1 MSKSVFAKVIPM
13 KIKPGAIAHVLVSSL
28 FAISITSSNM
38 AHSQSPKNFAQARR
52 EFKTFYEQS
61 MRKNGIVGGSFM
73 LIHDGQVIAQ
83 EFFGFAD
90 QEKQQP
96 VDEDTIYHWA
106 SITKTF
112 TGVAIMQLR
121 DRGLLKLDDPIIKY
135 LPELNEVHNPFGD
148 MSQITIRQLMTHTAG
163 FRAQTWPWG
172 GDKDWHP
179 HEPQHWSQLVAMMPY
194 TEILFKPGSKFSYS
208 NPGIIFLGRVIELL
222 TKDDYEVYIDKNIFK
237 PLEMY
242 RAYFDATPQHLL
254 KHRSHSYYL
263 TEGKLAPARF
273 DVDTGVTV
281 SNGGLNAPLPDMVKY
296 IGFLMGDVKRQP
308 IYDQVLKRSSLE
320 EMFQPQIAID
330 PGAIPEPE
338 GQNRKD
344 AMGLTF
350 FIEDNFGQHFI
361 GHSGSQNGFI
371 SHFYI
376 RHDTRTAYIIAFNTH
391 AIPTDKDSS
400 QDTRRLDREI
410 KDHLFQRIF
419 PLFVLRQGT

>member
-1 MSKSVFAKVIPM
+1 MV
-13 KIKPGAIAHVLVSSL
+13 
-28 FAISITSSNM
+28 
-38 AHSQSPKNFAQARR
+38 HSQSPKNFAQVRR
-52 EFKTFYEQS
+52 EFKTFYDQS
-61 MRKNGIVGGSFM
+61 MRKHGIVGSSFM
-73 LIHDGQVIAQ
+73 LIQDGQVIAQ
-83 EFFGFAD
+83 EFFGLAN

-96 VDEDTIYHWA
+96 VDENTVYHWA

-112 TGVAIMQLR
+112 TSIAIMQLR
-121 DRGLLKLDDPIIKY
+121 DRGLLKLDDPIVKY
-135 LPELNEVHNPFGD
+135 LPELNAVHNPFGD
-148 MSQITIRQLMTHTAG
+148 MSQITIKHLMTHSAG
-163 FRAQTWPWG
+163 FRSATWPWG

-242 RAYFDATPQHLL
+242 RSYFDTTPQHLL
-254 KHRSHSYYL
+254 KYRSHSYYL
-263 TEGKLAPARF
+263 KEGKLTPGRF
-273 DVDTGVTV
+273 DVDTGITV

-296 IGFLMGDVKRQP
+296 IGFLAGDVRRQA

-320 EMFQPQIAID
+320 EMFQSQITIE
-330 PGAIPEPE
+330 PSEIVQPE
-338 GQNRKD
+338 GQNRKN

-371 SHFYI
+371 SHFYL
-376 RHDTRTAYIIAFNTH
+376 RPDTRTAYVIAFNTE
-391 AIPTDKDSS
+391 AIPTEKDSS
-400 QDTRRLDREI
+400 QDTRKLDREI
-410 KDHLFQRIF
+410 KDYLFQKIF
-419 PLFVLRQGT
+419 PLFAPKQGT

>member
-1 MSKSVFAKVIPM
+1 M
-13 KIKPGAIAHVLVSSL
+13 KIKPGAIARVVVSL
-28 FAISITSSNM
+28 FFAISFTSLDM
-38 AHSQSPKNFAQARR
+38 AQSQSPKNFAQTRR
-52 EFKTFYEQS
+52 EFKIFYDQS
-61 MRKNGIVGGSFM
+61 MRKNGIVGSGFM
-73 LIHDGQVIAQ
+73 LVHDGQVIAQ
-83 EFFGFAD
+83 EFFGLAN
-90 QEKQQP
+90 QEKQQA
-96 VDEDTIYHWA
+96 VDENTIYHWA

-121 DRGLLKLDDPIIKY
+121 DRGLLKLEDPIVKY
-135 LPELNEVHNPFGD
+135 LPELNGVHNPFGD
-148 MSQITIRQLMTHTAG
+148 MSQITIKHLMTHSSG
-163 FRAQTWPWG
+163 FRAPTWPWG

-179 HEPQHWSQLVAMMPY
+179 HEPQYWSQIVAMMPY

-208 NPGIIFLGRVIELL
+208 NLGIIFLGRVIELI

-242 RAYFDATPQHLL
+242 RSYFDTTPQYLL
-254 KHRSHSYYL
+254 PHRSHSYYL
-263 TEGKLAPARF
+263 KEGKLTPGRF

-281 SNGGLNAPLPDMVKY
+281 SNGGLNAPLTDMVKY
-296 IGFLMGDVKRQP
+296 INYLMGDVRRQA

-320 EMFQPQIAID
+320 EMFRQQINIE
-330 PGAIPEPE
+330 PSEITQPE

-350 FIEDNFGQHFI
+350 FIEDNFGQRFI

-376 RHDTRTAYIIAFNTH
+376 RPDTRTAYIIAFNTH
-391 AIPTDKDSS
+391 AMPTEKDSS

-410 KDHLFQRIF
+410 KDYLFQKIF
-419 PLFVLRQGT
+419 PLFILRQGT